1 MSYRY
6 LSFVIWACYCQD
18 LESLVCW
25 TRETA
30 PRRILWLHK
39 SSLELKLHAVSTA
52 GVTMD
57 WRCFVLLTEYLNR
70 CSEVVVVFLC
80 WIHNRL
86 AFCMKAYV
94 CTKDFKVWIHLM
106 LMCALIVNV
115 LIWYWSK
122 GLHEYL
128 GFGGISNNASINVWR
143 QIPECL

>member
-6 LSFVIWACYCQD
+6 LSFVIWACYVIVKT
-18 LESLVCW
+18 LKVLSAG
-25 TRETA
+25 TA

-39 SSLELKLHAVSTA
+39 SSSELKSVRKI
-52 GVTMD
+52 GVVTMD

-70 CSEVVVVFLC
+70 CSEVVVVFLR

-86 AFCMKAYV
+86 AFWMKVYV
-94 CTKDFKVWIHLM
+94 RTKDFKVRTHPM

-122 GLHEYL
+122 GLHGYL
-128 GFGGISNNASINVWR
+128 DFGGISNNASINVWR
-143 QIPECL
+143 QIPECF